1 MSAPALP
8 ATAADEPLLPFWRN
22 AAETAAI
29 VTWWLLLLW
38 LAGTRRLPPTT
49 INVIVVLGCWAKT
62 ALFGVEHLRQL
73 QGAARVNM
81 AHHRFLLLMGV
92 NIAQMTLAF
101 AFDFH
106 VLWRLTPGAFS
117 GIVTG
122 TSFGEGLFDLFYL
135 SVLNF
140 TFFGFGD
147 IVPQTIPARIV
158 NLTEVVIAFAT
169 VIFLLSDF
177 ISLKDSLRSGQPRD
191 AGPG

>member
-1 MSAPALP
+1 MVSVQEMPEDTRILP
-8 ATAADEPLLPFWRN
+8 LWRN
-22 AAETAAI
+22 LLEVAAI
-29 VTWWLLLLW
+29 TAWWLVLLW
-38 LAGTRRLPPTT
+38 LFRNRHLAPAT
-49 INVIVVLGCWAKT
+49 VAKIVVLGCWAKT
-62 ALFGVEHLRQL
+62 LLFGVEHLRQL

-81 AHHRFLLLMGV
+81 AHHRFLLAMGV

-106 VLWRLTPGAFS
+106 VLWQLDPASFS
-117 GIVTG
+117 GIAAATP
-122 TSFGEGLFDLFYL
+122 FGEGLFDLFYL

-177 ISLKDSLRSGQPRD
+177 ISLKESLRNTPRSDGQT
-191 AGPG
+191 G